1 VRQLVKRVVADRVKG
16 KRASVPSAL
25 IAAAVAGLAAA
36 SLTYRALRS

>member
-1 VRQLVKRVVADRVKG
+1 MLKRVVADQVKG

-25 IAAAVAGLAAA
+25 IAAAVAGFAVA